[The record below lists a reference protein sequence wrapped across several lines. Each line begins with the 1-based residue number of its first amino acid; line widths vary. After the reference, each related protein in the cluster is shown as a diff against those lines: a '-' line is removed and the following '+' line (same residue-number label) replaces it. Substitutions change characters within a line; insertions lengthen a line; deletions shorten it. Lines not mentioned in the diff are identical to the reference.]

1 LPIYALKPF
10 NAFSQATSG
19 IVTGYRNLFD
29 SEPASLPVLDDKK
42 NHLLSYLSMNR
53 NRVVLVDFLHLFVFA
68 GFAVAQPLYDLLG
81 QNPEFF
87 VSHKAGPALIIG
99 IVFVLSVGV
108 ALGLVLCEFAA
119 SIFGERIRRSVH
131 WVFVF
136 GLATLV
142 MLPPVKRWISGN
154 DLVIVGVA
162 VLASLS
168 FVVFYVRW
176 QGIRLFATVLSPVVL
191 AFPLW
196 FLLLTPVSRLVLP
209 EVIDA
214 QGDIE
219 IENPVPVVLVVFD
232 EFNITALLDAAGRID
247 PVRFPNFA
255 ALAAESW
262 WFQNAVAASVSTE
275 RAVPA
280 ILTGRQPQPD
290 GPLTP
295 TATDHP
301 QNLFT
306 MLGKHYGLNVFE
318 SVTTLCP
325 DTLCRVKGDAVPSRR
340 YAAVFA
346 DVAMIY
352 LHLITPPQIEQELPS
367 LDAQWTGFGGALM
380 GGEASTEYGVGSR
393 PEPPVRGSNNRDS
406 HLAYFLSQIK
416 EHVNPGL
423 HFFHVLLPHVT
434 YEYLASGH
442 QYSSERKPFPEG
454 FIEVREW
461 IGEDPLILTAYH
473 RYLQQIGYLDRFLG
487 QLRETLEASRLYD
500 NALIILT
507 ADHGVAFQQ
516 GLSRRKVQNGNE
528 RDILKVPMIVK
539 LPGQR
544 EGRISE
550 RLVSGLDVLP
560 TIADV
565 LGVKAQWVMDGR
577 AMLSEEDPPRTE
589 IEIPGEG
596 RFTVKALEGFS
607 RLTWQFEHFGMHTS
621 LDRLVPKGPY
631 PALIGQALTDLPVG
645 QSSALRFHSE
655 DVKYL
660 EHVNPKS
667 GFLPALFRAH
677 ILGTDDS
684 NLPIAIGLNGRIW
697 GTTTTSEW
705 DGKRNYFSALFPPAA
720 FKEGKNTVGVYQIDE
735 SDGKL
740 MPIGWSDEGQMIRL
754 SYDSSG
760 SIKLMLSDGREIPVN
775 RERGV
780 IQGNLDTVGF
790 VGNMLVLSGWAGDI
804 AENRPASE
812 VLIFAGEELLS
823 RVEPESSRQDVADAH
838 QRQGLLHSGFHA
850 LVPVEVVK
858 SHASEIRVILVSQ
871 AEKTLE
877 LFLSNKQKDVVLAA
891 REKGGSGP

>member
-1 LPIYALKPF
+1 
-10 NAFSQATSG
+10 
-19 IVTGYRNLFD
+19 
-29 SEPASLPVLDDKK
+29 
-42 NHLLSYLSMNR
+42 MNV
-53 NRVVLVDFLHLFVFA
+53 NRIVLVDFLHLFVFA

-108 ALGLVLCEFAA
+108 ALILVLCEFAA
-119 SIFGERIRRSVH
+119 LLIGERIRRSVH
-131 WVFVF
+131 WGFVF

-142 MLPPVKRWISGN
+142 VLPPAKRLVSGT
-154 DLVIVGVA
+154 DLVIGGIALLMGLV
-162 VLASLS
+162 
-168 FVVFYVRW
+168 FVVLYVRW
-176 QGIRLFATVLSPVVL
+176 QAVRLFVTVLSTTL
-191 AFPLW
+191 IAFPLW
-196 FLLLTPVSRLVLP
+196 FLFLTPASRLVMP
-209 EVIDA
+209 DDIGA
-214 QGDIE
+214 QTDIE

-232 EFNITALLDAAGRID
+232 EFNITALLDEAGRID

-262 WFQNAVAASVSTE
+262 WFQNAVAASVWTE

-280 ILTGRQPQPD
+280 ILTGLQPQPEV
-290 GPLTP
+290 PLTP

-325 DTLCRVKGDAVPSRR
+325 DTLCRVKGDAVASRR

-352 LHLITPPQIEQELPS
+352 LHLITPPQIERKLPS
-367 LDAQWTGFGGALM
+367 LDAQWAGFGGALI
-380 GGEASTEYGVGSR
+380 GGEAITEYAVGSG
-393 PEPPVRGSNNRDS
+393 PEPPVRESNNRDS
-406 HLAYFLSQIK
+406 HLTYFLSQIK

-487 QLRETLEASRLYD
+487 QLREILEESRLYD

-507 ADHGVAFQQ
+507 ADHGVSFQPE
-516 GLSRRKVQNGNE
+516 LSRRRVQNGNE

-560 TIADV
+560 TISDV
-565 LGVKAQWVMDGR
+565 LGVGGGWKMDGR
-577 AMLSEEDPPRTE
+577 SMLSDEEPSRTE

-607 RLTWQFEHFGMHTS
+607 RLKWQVEHFGMHTS

-631 PALIGQALTDLPVG
+631 PALIGRALADLRVG
-645 QSSALRFHSE
+645 QSSALRFYSE
-655 DVKYL
+655 DVKFL
-660 EHVNPKS
+660 EHVNPES

-677 ILGTDDS
+677 ILEADDS
-684 NLPIAIGLNGRIW
+684 NLPIAIGLNGQIW
-697 GTTTTSEW
+697 VTTITSEW
-705 DGKRNYFSALFPPAA
+705 DDKQNYFSVLLPPAA
-720 FKEGKNTVGVYQIDE
+720 FKEGKNMVEVYQIDE

-740 MPIGWSDEGQMIRL
+740 LPIGWSDESQTIRL

-760 SIKLMLSDGREIPVN
+760 PIKLILSDRRKIPIN

-780 IQGNLDTVGF
+780 IQGNLDTVRL

-823 RVEPESSRQDVADAH
+823 RVKPESSRQDVADAH

-858 SHASEIRVILVSQ
+858 SHASEIRVILVSKG
-871 AEKTLE
+871 ERTLE
-877 LFLSNKQKDVVLAA
+877 LFLSNEQKDVVLAA
-891 REKGGSGP
+891 LEKEGSGP